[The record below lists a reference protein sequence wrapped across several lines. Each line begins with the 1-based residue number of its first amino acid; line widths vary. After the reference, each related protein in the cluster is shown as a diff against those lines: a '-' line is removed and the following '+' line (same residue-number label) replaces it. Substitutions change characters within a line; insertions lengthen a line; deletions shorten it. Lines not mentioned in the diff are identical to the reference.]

1 MTTFIRHRDLLNP
14 KFESYKLSPLTQEEH
29 VSRHL
34 LTYRPTQANVSGRN
48 RVPLSFEEVQSRIR
62 HNHLSVAHDG
72 QSAFYVDENFNVV
85 RVSVT
90 QVCTIYR
97 KLVFAAEH

>member
-1 MTTFIRHRDLLNP
+1 MTTFIRNRDLLNP

-97 KLVFAAEH
+97 RLVFATEH